1 MSARNTHRVIVWA
14 SLLCVGVSTPTRA
27 ADVYVFA
34 DTRGVMHFSDRR
46 PHKGYHRFVPSVP
59 SVLRSRASV
68 RRRWS
73 RFAWDGVI
81 SIVGRT
87 YAVSPGLLKAVIHAE
102 SGFNPRAI
110 SSKGARG
117 LMQLMPETA
126 QALGVDDPFNPWQNI
141 EAGTRYLSS
150 MIQRFG
156 GDLSLGLAAYH
167 AGERAVRRYN
177 GIPPYEETRNYVK
190 KVLSLRGRYDA
201 HFR

>member
-1 MSARNTHRVIVWA
+1 M
-14 SLLCVGVSTPTRA
+14 
-27 ADVYVFA
+27 FA
-34 DTRGVMHFSDRR
+34 DARGVMHFSDRR
-46 PHKGYHRFVPSVP
+46 HHEGYHRFKYSVP
-59 SVLRSRASV
+59 SLLRSRATV
-68 RRRWS
+68 RRHWS

-81 SIVGRT
+81 SIAGRS
-87 YAVSPGLLKAVIHAE
+87 YGVPPGLLKAVIHAE

-126 QALGVDDPFNPWQNI
+126 QELGVDDPFNPWQNI

-177 GIPPYEETRNYVK
+177 GIPPYKETRKYVK

>member
-1 MSARNTHRVIVWA
+1 M
-14 SLLCVGVSTPTRA
+14 P
-27 ADVYVFA
+27 
-34 DTRGVMHFSDRR
+34 
-46 PHKGYHRFVPSVP
+46 FVPFVVKIPSVP

-167 AGERAVRRYN
+167 AGGRAVRRH
-177 GIPPYEETRNYVK
+177 
-190 KVLSLRGRYDA
+190 RG
-201 HFR
+201 F